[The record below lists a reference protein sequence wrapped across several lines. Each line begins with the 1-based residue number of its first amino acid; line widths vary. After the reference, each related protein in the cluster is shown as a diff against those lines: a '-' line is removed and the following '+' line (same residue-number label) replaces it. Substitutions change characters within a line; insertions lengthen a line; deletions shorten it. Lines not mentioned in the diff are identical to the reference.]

1 MYLKYIL
8 LMEERKAE
16 MKCRRFSS
24 IILDLQALFKQ
35 WKNPKLTVFNVSIQK
50 THLRMRMQI
59 MLD

>member
-1 MYLKYIL
+1 
-8 LMEERKAE
+8 MEERKAE

-24 IILDLQALFKQ
+24 ISLDLQALIKQ
-35 WKNPKLTVFNVSIQK
+35 WKNPKLTVCNVSTQK